1 MRRRLIPLAALA
13 LLPMFL
19 LSGGQ
24 LAAHATTRLE
34 DVPAFGHVFVIIGEN
49 TDLSQL
55 NKNSAPYQTGYIRHH
70 SAWLTNFWAT
80 SHYSTSNYIGM
91 TSGQYLPC
99 HQADDPP
106 ATCNQDVPNLFG
118 QLTAKGVSWTEW
130 NESMPAPC
138 YLVNAGSSKT
148 FSSYRVKHNPAV
160 YYADTEGSGGV
171 WSSTSD
177 GLQGTSSTC
186 IDNVVSTGPYG
197 PNVGPNDTSVMDAAL
212 RSGSVSRFNYIVPN
226 QCEDAHDNCSPSKN
240 RVLQFDQFLQ
250 REVPK
255 ILGSPAF
262 TGDPNAVLI
271 VTYDEGNGAGPHQA
285 DQQPP
290 GFGGG
295 NTAFAVLGP
304 LVNVDAYGALHN
316 QYGLL
321 RTLEDGFGITVHP
334 AGAGNPTSAINEIW
348 N

>member
-1 MRRRLIPLAALA
+1 MRRRLAPLAALA

-19 LSGGQ
+19 VPAGQ
-24 LAAHATTRLE
+24 LSAHATAGLE
-34 DVPAFGHVFVIIGEN
+34 GVPSFGHVFVIVGEN

-55 NKNSAPYQTGYIRHH
+55 TKKSAPYQTGFIRQH
-70 SAWLTNFWAT
+70 SAWLTNFWGT

-91 TSGQYLPC
+91 TSGQFLPC

-106 ATCNQDVPNLFG
+106 ATCNQNVTNLFG
-118 QLTAKGVSWTEW
+118 QLTAAQIPWTEW

-148 FSSYRVKHNPAV
+148 FNSYKVKHNPAV
-160 YYADTEGSGGV
+160 YYADTEGAGGV
-171 WSSTSD
+171 WGSTLN
-177 GLQGTSSTC
+177 GLQGTSPTC
-186 IDNVVSTGPYG
+186 LDNVISTGG
-197 PNVGPNDTSVMDAAL
+197 TGTNDTSALDAAL
-212 RSGSVSRFNYIVPN
+212 ASGNVSRFNYIIPN
-226 QCEDAHDNCSPSKN
+226 QCEDAHDNCGPTNN
-240 RVLQFDQFLQ
+240 RVLQYDQFLQ

-255 ILGSPAF
+255 ILNSPAF

-271 VTYDEGNGAGPHQA
+271 VTYDEGNGAGPNNA

-295 NTAFAVLGP
+295 NIAFAVMGP
-304 LVNVDAYGALHN
+304 LVHVGTYTGLHN

-321 RTLEDGFGITVHP
+321 RTLEDGFGISTHP
-334 AGAGNPTSAINEIW
+334 AGSGDPTPPISEIW